1 MTLCMTP
8 FLAMAFLFKDPR
20 SSYWQAGWKDE
31 NGKRRNRSTK
41 IPSKASNRRQAQRI
55 ADEFE
60 DASKKRR
67 AARQVREVIAN
78 LHHDITGEDLPT
90 KTVEQYAELFLA
102 RKQGESA
109 KATLDRYR
117 TDLRDFLAFL
127 GTRKP
132 EDLNS
137 IRSTDIVAYRNELHT
152 RVAETTVSNKIKSIR
167 AMFSAAHK
175 EGLCIEEPTAS
186 LKLNRKGKA
195 DGNGIEKRAFTLDEL
210 RLIRQEASGE
220 WESMILFG
228 LYTGQRLG
236 DLATLRWSNIDL
248 PNNQL
253 RLHTRKTNRRITI
266 PLPEPLAEHILS
278 LPGAE
283 DPQAFIH
290 PQLAASYEKQPSTL
304 SNQFNK
310 LLADCGLRTA
320 AKHQSKGIGRDQRRE
335 KNALS
340 FHCLRATAITLLHD
354 AGVPAATVEEW
365 VGHDSAEVHKAY
377 IKIGR
382 ETLER
387 ASKALPRL

>member
-1 MTLCMTP
+1 
-8 FLAMAFLFKDPR
+8 MAFLFKDPR

-31 NGKRRNRSTK
+31 NGKRINRSTK
-41 IPSKASNRRQAQRI
+41 ITAKATQRRQAQRI

-60 DASKKRR
+60 DASKRKR
-67 AARQVREVIAN
+67 AARQVREVIAT
-78 LHHDITGEDLPT
+78 LHQDITGEDLPT

-102 RKQGESA
+102 RKKGESA
-109 KATLDRYR
+109 KATVNRYE
-117 TDLRDFLAFL
+117 TDLRDFQTFL
-127 GTRKP
+127 GARKA
-132 EDLNS
+132 EDMNS
-137 IRSTDIVAYRNELHT
+137 IRSTDIVAYRNELHL

-175 EGLCIEEPTAS
+175 EGLCMEEPTAS

-210 RLIRQEASGE
+210 RLIREEASGE

-248 PNNQL
+248 QHDEL
-253 RLHTRKTNRRITI
+253 RLNTRKTNRRIAI
-266 PLPEPLAEHILS
+266 PLPEPLSEYLVN
-278 LPGAE
+278 LPGAD
-283 DPQAFIH
+283 DPQAYIH
-290 PQLAASYEKQPSTL
+290 PTLAEAYEKQPSTL

-310 LLADCGLRTA
+310 ILADCGLRTA
-320 AKHQSKGIGRDQRRE
+320 TNHQSKGKGRNQRRE
-335 KNALS
+335 GKSLS
-340 FHCLRATAITLLHD
+340 FHCLRATAVTLLHD

-387 ASKALPRL
+387 ASKALPKI